1 MPGRTLHNLWDAIL
15 FNGQSGN
22 DLHQYMDRAAK
33 RLRTKHREVGHDVQ
47 SLVMMLFQFNHKY
60 TSQEIISHW
69 ASHKFLDGLFSGI
82 QAGVRAKNKGY
93 GKKKDPTMEII
104 KNLKKEIFRL

>member
-1 MPGRTLHNLWDAIL
+1 MPGRTLHNLFDAAI
-15 FNGQSGN
+15 FGKSGN

-33 RLRTKHREVGHDVQ
+33 KLRTKHREVGHDVQ
-47 SLVMMLFQFNHKY
+47 GLISMLMMFNHKY
-60 TSQEIISHW
+60 TPQEIISHW

-93 GKKKDPTMEII
+93 GKKKDPTMEVIN
-104 KNLKKEIFRL
+104 KLKKEILRL